1 MKKIKTL
8 TLTCLVTT
16 ATLGALMSS
25 CGKKDEGAQQGQAPQ
40 LQVLTVEEGDATL
53 FKSLPATLKGKTD
66 VEIRPQVSGNIT
78 AVHVEEGQH
87 VRKGQVLFTLD
98 QVPYQAAVD
107 QAVSAVNSAKTAVA
121 TSEINVNNQKALYE
135 RNIIPQNQYQVAE
148 NQLAQA
154 KAQLAQAQAALT
166 SARNQLSYT
175 TVKAP
180 SDGVVG
186 SIPFRVGTLA
196 SPSMMTPLTTVSDN
210 SQIYAY
216 IALNQND
223 MLEMTD
229 GGTRSLESAVKDIP
243 NLKLVLNNGTE
254 YPLEG
259 RIESVSGVVD
269 NATGAATVRVLFPNP
284 SGMLRSGYTGQVL
297 IPVEAVNSIIIPQKS
312 TYEMQDLRYVFT
324 LNDSNITVP
333 TRIEVMELNDG
344 KNYVV
349 TGGLQAGD
357 RIVTEGIGTTVRA
370 GMPIQPVDAKAA
382 EEAAAPTAAQE

>member
-1 MKKIKTL
+1 MKKIKSL

-16 ATLGALMSS
+16 ATLGALLSS
-25 CGKKDEGAQQGQAPQ
+25 CGKKDESAQQAQAPQ
-40 LQVLTVEEGDATL
+40 LQVLTVEQGDATL
-53 FKSLPATLKGKTD
+53 YKSLPATLKGKTD
-66 VEIRPQVSGNIT
+66 VDIRPQVSGNIT

-107 QAVSAVNSAKTAVA
+107 QALSAVNSAKTAVA
-121 TSEINVNNQKALYE
+121 TSEINVSNQKALYE
-135 RNIIPQNQYQVAE
+135 RNIIPQTQYQVAE

-175 TVKAP
+175 VVKAP

-186 SIPFRVGTLA
+186 AIPYRVGALA

-210 SQIYAY
+210 SEVYAY

-223 MLEMTD
+223 LLGMTD

-243 NLKLVLNNGTE
+243 NLKLVLSNGTE

-259 RIESVSGVVD
+259 RIESVSGLVD
-269 NATGAATVRVLFPNP
+269 NATGAASVRVLFPNP

-297 IPVEAVNSIIIPQKS
+297 IPVQATNSILIPQKS
-312 TYEMQDLRYVFT
+312 TYEMQDMRYVFT

-344 KNYVV
+344 KSFVV
-349 TGGLQAGD
+349 TEGLKPGD

-370 GMPIQPVDAKAA
+370 GMPVQPVDAKAA
-382 EEAAAPTAAQE
+382 EEAAAPATAQE

>member
-1 MKKIKTL
+1 MKKIKSL

-16 ATLGALMSS
+16 ATLGALLSS
-25 CGKKDEGAQQGQAPQ
+25 CGKKDESAQQAQAPQ
-40 LQVLTVEEGDATL
+40 LQVLTVEQGDATL
-53 FKSLPATLKGKTD
+53 YKSLPATLKGKTD
-66 VEIRPQVSGNIT
+66 VDIRPQVSGNIT

-107 QAVSAVNSAKTAVA
+107 QALSAVNSAKTAVA
-121 TSEINVNNQKALYE
+121 TSEINVSNQKALYE
-135 RNIIPQNQYQVAE
+135 RNIIPQTQYQVAE

-175 TVKAP
+175 VVKAP

-186 SIPFRVGTLA
+186 AIPYRVGALA

-210 SQIYAY
+210 SEVYAY

-223 MLEMTD
+223 LLGMTD

-243 NLKLVLNNGTE
+243 NLKLVLSNGTE

-259 RIESVSGVVD
+259 RIESVSGLVD
-269 NATGAATVRVLFPNP
+269 NATGAASVRVLFPNP

-297 IPVEAVNSIIIPQKS
+297 IPVQASNSILIPQKS
-312 TYEMQDLRYVFT
+312 TYEMQDMRYVFT

-344 KNYVV
+344 KSFVV
-349 TGGLQAGD
+349 TEGLKPGD

-370 GMPIQPVDAKAA
+370 GMPVQPVDAKAA
-382 EEAAAPTAAQE
+382 EEAAAPAAAQE

>member
-1 MKKIKTL
+1 MKKIKSL

-16 ATLGALMSS
+16 ATLGALLSS
-25 CGKKDEGAQQGQAPQ
+25 YGKKDESAQQAQAPQ
-40 LQVLTVEEGDATL
+40 LQVLTVEQGDATL
-53 FKSLPATLKGKTD
+53 YKSLPATLKGKTD
-66 VEIRPQVSGNIT
+66 VDIRPQVSGNIT

-107 QAVSAVNSAKTAVA
+107 QALSAVNSAKTAVA
-121 TSEINVNNQKALYE
+121 TSEINVSNQKALYE
-135 RNIIPQNQYQVAE
+135 RNIIPQTQYQVAE

-175 TVKAP
+175 VVKAP

-186 SIPFRVGTLA
+186 AIPYRVGALA

-210 SQIYAY
+210 SEVYAY

-223 MLEMTD
+223 LLGMTD

-243 NLKLVLNNGTE
+243 NLKLVLSNGTE

-259 RIESVSGVVD
+259 RIESVSGLVD
-269 NATGAATVRVLFPNP
+269 NATGAASVRVLFPNP

-297 IPVEAVNSIIIPQKS
+297 IPVQANNSILIPQKS
-312 TYEMQDLRYVFT
+312 TYEMQDMRYVFT

-344 KNYVV
+344 KSFVV
-349 TGGLQAGD
+349 TEGLKPGD

-370 GMPIQPVDAKAA
+370 GMPVQPVDAKAA
-382 EEAAAPTAAQE
+382 EEAAAPAAAQE

>member
-1 MKKIKTL
+1 MKKIKSL

-16 ATLGALMSS
+16 ATLGALLSS
-25 CGKKDEGAQQGQAPQ
+25 CGKKDESAQQAQAPQ
-40 LQVLTVEEGDATL
+40 LQVLTVEQGDATL
-53 FKSLPATLKGKTD
+53 YKSLPATLKGKTD
-66 VEIRPQVSGNIT
+66 VDIRPQVSGNIT

-107 QAVSAVNSAKTAVA
+107 QALSAVNSAKTAVA
-121 TSEINVNNQKALYE
+121 TSEINVSNQKALYE
-135 RNIIPQNQYQVAE
+135 RNIIPQTQYQVAE

-175 TVKAP
+175 VVKAP

-186 SIPFRVGTLA
+186 AIPYRVGALA

-210 SQIYAY
+210 SEVYAY

-223 MLEMTD
+223 LLGMTD

-243 NLKLVLNNGTE
+243 NLKLVLSNGTE

-259 RIESVSGVVD
+259 RIESVSGLVD
-269 NATGAATVRVLFPNP
+269 NATGAASVRVLFPNP

-297 IPVEAVNSIIIPQKS
+297 IPVQATNSILIPQKS
-312 TYEMQDLRYVFT
+312 TYEMQDMRYVFT

-333 TRIEVMELNDG
+333 TRIDVMELNDG
-344 KNYVV
+344 KSFVV
-349 TGGLQAGD
+349 TEGLKPGD

-370 GMPIQPVDAKAA
+370 GMPVQPVDAKAA
-382 EEAAAPTAAQE
+382 EEAAAPAAAQE

>member
-1 MKKIKTL
+1 MKKIKSL

-16 ATLGALMSS
+16 ATLGALLSS
-25 CGKKDEGAQQGQAPQ
+25 CGKKDESAQQAQAPQ
-40 LQVLTVEEGDATL
+40 LQVLTVEQGDATL
-53 FKSLPATLKGKTD
+53 YKSLPATLKGKTD
-66 VEIRPQVSGNIT
+66 VDIRPQVSGNIT

-107 QAVSAVNSAKTAVA
+107 QALSAVNSAKTAVA
-121 TSEINVNNQKALYE
+121 TSEINVSNQKALYE
-135 RNIIPQNQYQVAE
+135 RNIIPQTQYQVAE

-175 TVKAP
+175 VVKAP

-186 SIPFRVGTLA
+186 AIPYRVGALA

-210 SQIYAY
+210 SEVYAY

-223 MLEMTD
+223 LLGMTD

-243 NLKLVLNNGTE
+243 NLKLVLSNGTE
-254 YPLEG
+254 YPLDG
-259 RIESVSGVVD
+259 RIESVSGLVD
-269 NATGAATVRVLFPNP
+269 NATGAASVRVLFPNP

-297 IPVEAVNSIIIPQKS
+297 IPVQATNSILIPQKS
-312 TYEMQDLRYVFT
+312 TYEMQDMRYVFA

-344 KNYVV
+344 KSFVV
-349 TGGLQAGD
+349 TEGLKPGD

-370 GMPIQPVDAKAA
+370 GMPVQPVDAKAA
-382 EEAAAPTAAQE
+382 EEAAAPAAAQE

>member
-1 MKKIKTL
+1 MKKIKSL

-16 ATLGALMSS
+16 ATLGALLSS
-25 CGKKDEGAQQGQAPQ
+25 CGKKDESAQQAQAPQ
-40 LQVLTVEEGDATL
+40 LQVLTVEQGDATL
-53 FKSLPATLKGKTD
+53 YKSLPATLKGKTD
-66 VEIRPQVSGNIT
+66 VDIRPQVSGNIT

-107 QAVSAVNSAKTAVA
+107 QALSAVNSAKTAVA
-121 TSEINVNNQKALYE
+121 TSEINVSNQKALYE
-135 RNIIPQNQYQVAE
+135 RNIIPQTQYQVAE

-175 TVKAP
+175 VVKAP

-186 SIPFRVGTLA
+186 AIPYRVGALA

-210 SQIYAY
+210 SEVYAY

-223 MLEMTD
+223 LLGMTD

-243 NLKLVLNNGTE
+243 NLKLVLSNGTE

-259 RIESVSGVVD
+259 RIESVSGLVD
-269 NATGAATVRVLFPNP
+269 NATGAASVRVLFPNP

-297 IPVEAVNSIIIPQKS
+297 IPVQATNSILIPQKS
-312 TYEMQDLRYVFT
+312 TYEMQDMRYVFT

-344 KNYVV
+344 KSFVV
-349 TGGLQAGD
+349 TEGLKPGD

-370 GMPIQPVDAKAA
+370 GMPVQPVDAKAA
-382 EEAAAPTAAQE
+382 EEAAAPAAAQE